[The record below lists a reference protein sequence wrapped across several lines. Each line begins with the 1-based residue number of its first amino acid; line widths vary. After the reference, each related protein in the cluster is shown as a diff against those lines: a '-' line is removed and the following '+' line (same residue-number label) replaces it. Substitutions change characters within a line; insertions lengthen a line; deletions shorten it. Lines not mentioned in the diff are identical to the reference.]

1 MSEVLIVGS
10 VALDTVETPFGRVGR
25 ALGGAATYA
34 ATAASFFTGV
44 RMVGV
49 VGEDFPEEHLDFLRS
64 RGVDLRGLERVPGKT
79 FHWSGRYVGDL
90 SQAETLATDLNVF
103 ADFNPTLP
111 EAYRDTE
118 YVFLANI
125 DPELQRNVLRQ
136 VRAPRWTACDTMN
149 FWIAGKRAALLELL
163 EQVHLVLLN
172 DAEAR
177 QLTGESDL
185 GRAAQQIL
193 QGGPQAVVIK
203 KGAHGAAL
211 YTEQPGESFPRWF
224 SVPSYPVPV
233 VRDPTGAGDSFAG
246 GLMGYLAA
254 TEDLSE
260 PNLRRA
266 VVYGSVLASFNI
278 EDFSL
283 NRQRTLTREEI
294 EERYEGFRRITA
306 F

>member
-1 MSEVLIVGS
+1 
-10 VALDTVETPFGRVGR
+10 
-25 ALGGAATYA
+25 LGGAATYA

-44 RMVGV
+44 RVVGV
-49 VGEDFPEEHLDFLRS
+49 VGEDFPEEHLDFLRA
-64 RGVDLRGLERVPGKT
+64 RGVDTAGIERVPGGKT

-90 SQAETLATDLNVF
+90 GKAETLATDLNVF
-103 ADFNPTLP
+103 AEFNPTLP

-125 DPELQRNVLRQ
+125 DPELQMNVLRQ
-136 VRAPRWTACDTMN
+136 VRSPKWIACDTMN
-149 FWIAGKRAALLELL
+149 FWITGKRGPLVELL
-163 EQVHLVLLN
+163 GQVHLVLLN
-172 DAEAR
+172 DAEAQ
-177 QLTGESDL
+177 QLTGEPNL
-185 GRAAQQIL
+185 TRAAQEIL
-193 QGGPQAVVIK
+193 RLGPQAVVIK

-211 YTEQPGESFPRWF
+211 YVDCELRIANCELRSPGTNPKSEIRNPKSEIPQFF
-224 SVPSYPVPV
+224 SLPSYPVPV

-254 TEDLSE
+254 TDDVSE

-266 VVYGSVLASFNI
+266 VVYGSVLASFNV

-283 NRQRTLTREEI
+283 HRQRTLTREEI
-294 EERYEGFRRITA
+294 EERYEGFRRITE

>member
-1 MSEVLIVGS
+1 MSEVLMVGS
-10 VALDTVETPFGRVGR
+10 VALDTVETPFGKVGR

-34 ATAASFFTGV
+34 ATAASFFTKV

-64 RGVDLRGLERVPGKT
+64 RGVDTGGIERVPGKT
-79 FHWSGRYVGDL
+79 FHWSGRYGGDMA
-90 SQAETLATDLNVF
+90 QAETLATDLNVF
-103 ADFNPTLP
+103 ADFDPTLP

-125 DPELQRNVLRQ
+125 DPELQMKVLRQ
-136 VRAPRWTACDTMN
+136 VRAPKWTACDTMN
-149 FWIAGKRAALLELL
+149 FWIAGKREALVELL
-163 EQVHLVLLN
+163 QQVHLVLLN
-172 DAEAR
+172 DAEAQ
-177 QLTGESDL
+177 QLTGQPSL
-185 GRAAQQIL
+185 TWAAHQVL
-193 QGGPQAVVIK
+193 EYGPRGVVIK

-211 YTEQPGESFPRWF
+211 YTERPASRFPQLF
-224 SVPSYPVPV
+224 ALPSYPVPV

-254 TEDLSE
+254 TDDLSE

-266 VVYGSVLASFNI
+266 VVYGSVIASFNI

-283 NRQRTLTREEI
+283 NRQRTLTWEEI
-294 EERYEGFRRITA
+294 EQRFEEFRKMTE

>member
-34 ATAASFFTGV
+34 ATAASFFTRV
-44 RMVGV
+44 RLVGV
-49 VGEDFPEEHLDFLRS
+49 VGEDFPEEHLEFLRS
-64 RGVDLRGLERVPGKT
+64 RGIDLQGLERVPGKT

-103 ADFNPTLP
+103 ADFDPTLP
-111 EAYRDTE
+111 EAYRDAG

-125 DPELQRNVLRQ
+125 DPELQMKVLRQ
-136 VRAPRWTACDTMN
+136 VRAPKWTACDTMN

-163 EQVHLVLLN
+163 GQVHLVLIN

-185 GRAAQQIL
+185 ARAAQQIL
-193 QGGPQAVVIK
+193 QGGAQAVVIK

-211 YTEQPGESFPRWF
+211 YTEQRGDRFPRWF
-224 SVPSYPVPV
+224 TLPSYPVAV

-246 GLMGYLAA
+246 GMMGYLAA

-294 EERYEGFRRITA
+294 EERYEGFRRMTE